1 MSSRW
6 EYKRRARFYRLGHG
20 VPLLSPRRVALLLC
34 LADCAAR
41 GESATLS
48 AMARAADC
56 DPEHAAEVL
65 DELERV
71 GLVEFD
77 GAAFGLTPR
86 ARKQIEGATHEG

>member
-6 EYKRRARFYRLGHG
+6 EYKRRARFYRLSSG

-34 LADCAAR
+34 LADAEAR

-56 DPEHAAEVL
+56 DGEHAAEIL

-71 GLVEFD
+71 GLVQFD
-77 GAAFGLTPR
+77 GAAFGLTDR
-86 ARKQIEGATHEG
+86 ARAKIEGAR